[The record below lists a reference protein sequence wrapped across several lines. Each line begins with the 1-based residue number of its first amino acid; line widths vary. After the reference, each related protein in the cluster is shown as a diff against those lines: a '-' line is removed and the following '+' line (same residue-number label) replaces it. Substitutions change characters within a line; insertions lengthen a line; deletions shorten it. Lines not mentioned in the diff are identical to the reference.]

1 MMASGA
7 AESIDGQASIR
18 SILRS
23 ARSKLAQSDSPDLDA
38 RVLLAHVLDV
48 EPAFLFA
55 HGEVPLTPAQLSAF
69 QNALAR
75 RAAGELIAYIIGRKG
90 FYDLDLIT
98 TPAVLVPRPETELLL
113 EEALRRAAPDCELI
127 VADIGT
133 GSGALAIAFARQRPR
148 SPVYATDISAAALA
162 IARRNA
168 ERYGV
173 DVAFMLGNLAQP
185 LIDAGIQVNLLM
197 ANLPYIARAEL
208 KRLAVSRH
216 EPRVA
221 LDGGVDGLDCIRELL
236 TQIPHLCRA
245 GALVLLE
252 IGADQGDA
260 VTQLIQAGLGL
271 SSRIIQDYAGLDRI
285 VHFQI

>member
-1 MMASGA
+1 MNTIGA
-7 AESIDGQASIR
+7 AFQR
-18 SILRS
+18 
-23 ARSKLAQSDSPDLDA
+23 ARTTLAQSDSPELDA

-55 HGEVPLTPAQLSAF
+55 HGEDPLTPAQRSAF

-75 RAAGELIAYIIGRKG
+75 RAAGEPIAYIIGRKG

-113 EEALRRAAPDCELI
+113 EEALRRAAPDCRLV

-133 GSGALAIAFARQRPR
+133 GSGALAIAFARQRPL
-148 SPVYATDISAAALA
+148 SQVYATDISAAALA
-162 IARRNA
+162 IARLNA
-168 ERYGV
+168 RRYGV
-173 DVAFMLGNLAQP
+173 GVQFLPGNLAQP
-185 LIDAGIQVNLLM
+185 LIDTGTQVDLLM
-197 ANLPYIARAEL
+197 ANLPYIASAEL

-221 LDGGVDGLDCIRELL
+221 LDGGQDGLNCIRELL
-236 TQIPHLCRA
+236 RQIPCLCRP
-245 GALVLLE
+245 GAKVFLE
-252 IGADQGDA
+252 IGADQGGA
-260 VTQLIQAGLGL
+260 VSQLIQDGLGL